1 MCYIYYVILLH
12 IYVYSKKFNFR
23 KVHKE
28 NWTSKNFKMLDW
40 LLGQYF
46 STYLDSTY
54 DKDEITSSEKTFG
67 EQRKIEI

>member
-1 MCYIYYVILLH
+1 
-12 IYVYSKKFNFR
+12 
-23 KVHKE
+23 
-28 NWTSKNFKMLDW
+28 MLDW